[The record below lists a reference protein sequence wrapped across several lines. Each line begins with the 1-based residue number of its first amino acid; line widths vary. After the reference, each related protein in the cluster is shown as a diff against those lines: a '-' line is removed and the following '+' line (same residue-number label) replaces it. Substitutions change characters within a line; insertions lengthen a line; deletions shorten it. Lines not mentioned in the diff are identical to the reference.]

1 MAVSIAVVVRARFNL
16 KGQSSIKMEQII
28 RLLSFVVGYWS
39 VFAYLI
45 AFRGYVEETRTTPSQ
60 HHTTHT
66 KTLHGW
72 HGPCVIGDP
81 LTDAIQEQ
89 IECSALSGGEC
100 ELTYNINYGVWFI
113 ELVALGS
120 HGIIVFMCLTF
131 SKVSSSIP
139 LSVPFWNKKKNV
151 LTHFTTLGQLSILD
165 GHDCKL
171 ERPVA
176 HYHWCNFLPEHNNWI
191 THLQQQ
197 QECTVGHQK

>member
-60 HHTTHT
+60 HHTLTT
-66 KTLHGW
+66 YIKTLHGW
-72 HGPCVIGDP
+72 YGPCVIGDP

-113 ELVALGS
+113 ELVTLGS

-131 SKVSSSIP
+131 SKVSSSYSI
-139 LSVPFWNKKKNV
+139 LHSKTIKYITRKKNY
-151 LTHFTTLGQLSILD
+151 LNILQHRTIID
-165 GHDCKL
+165 FGW
-171 ERPVA
+171 P
-176 HYHWCNFLPEHNNWI
+176 W
-191 THLQQQ
+191 
-197 QECTVGHQK
+197 